1 MSSKTGVIDSQLDLL
16 SDCLEDF
23 CTKHNLEFMS
33 ADDILYGSSDNEL
46 SNYQKDWLR
55 NYISIWDTI
64 ANLWGLTMLETFT
77 EFADYVW
84 EFYSPKSDLYPIKGL
99 TIEDVFQA
107 IFTYKQR
114 LLKVSYNNPEY
125 VAAYGNNYS
134 WGYGDSLDRER
145 VRAIIFEQ
153 PQFSWSS

>member
-1 MSSKTGVIDSQLDLL
+1 MSVITNQLDLL
-16 SDCLEDF
+16 SDVLEDF
-23 CTKHNLEFMS
+23 CIKYKFEYMS

-64 ANLWGLTMLETFT
+64 ANLWGLIMLETFT

-145 VRAIIFEQ
+145 VRDIILEQ
-153 PQFSWSS
+153 PQFTWSS